1 MKVFKCRI
9 CKEGY
14 LGDMAPTHCPFCGA
28 HQQYIVDAAG
38 FYIPDYSLTEISQHN
53 LQKSLELER
62 YNAEFYFCASD
73 RADNVH
79 DATMFKRL
87 AKIESEHADVITKE
101 LEIPSIEIRRD
112 LDICSIQNIYNLEK
126 SYTLETLAINHYY
139 EYLSMATEER
149 IIEVFTALVEIEND
163 HLSLTNGRL

>member
-14 LGDMAPTHCPFCGA
+14 LGDAPPTHCPFCGA

-38 FYIPDYSLTEISQHN
+38 FYIPDYSLTEISRHN
-53 LQKSLELER
+53 LHKSLELER
-62 YNAEFYFCASD
+62 YNAEFYFCAAD
-73 RADNVH
+73 QADNMH

-101 LEIPSIEIRRD
+101 LKIQSIEIRRD

-126 SYTLETLAINHYY
+126 SYTLEMLAINHYY

-163 HLSLTNGRL
+163 HLSLTDGMF